1 MGNAL
6 GSLLLLLFLTIAV
19 SIGWTARGWHEAKL
33 ALAVNEAGEKTRQV
47 VAEATQKSGERLEE
61 KLAEL
66 KANEIHTERVIQRET
81 IKPVFSNVCA
91 SDDYVRL
98 FNESADK
105 AERALSGKPV
115 DPLPGNPAASGRADR
130 K

>member
-1 MGNAL
+1 MRDQL
-6 GSLLLLLFLTIAV
+6 GPLLLLVAAMVF
-19 SIGWTARGWHEAKL
+19 GWQAHGWYDAKL
-33 ALAVNEAGEKTRQV
+33 TLAVNEAGEKTRQV

-66 KANEIHTERVIQRET
+66 KANEIYTERVIQRET

-105 AERALSGKPV
+105 AERALSGKPA

>member
-19 SIGWTARGWHEAKL
+19 SMGWTAHGWYDAKL
-33 ALAVNEAGEKTRQV
+33 TLAVNEAGEKTRQV

-105 AERALSGKPV
+105 AERALSGKPA